1 MISQFIR
8 KFKPSY
14 ELYNLFKRSE
24 LEHNL
29 AKYKKYGINKKY
41 YSSVSSSDFI
51 GLESPQNIH
60 DRLNSRDTLPSR
72 STFQNLSTQRQAELL
87 PWSENGYVIL
97 KGFFSP
103 DRVAQIN
110 KEVSELDRSKKARW
124 VGNKM
129 MFAIHYSDI
138 ILNASADP
146 ELMQI
151 INLLMGKKMELFQSI
166 NFLTGS
172 EQRTHSDS
180 FHMSTFPYGNIIAAW
195 IALET
200 TTDQNGP
207 LHYYEGSHKLPY
219 LVNRDFDNAGSSLFL
234 GDKKYSDYED
244 KISTVLE
251 KHNFERKTLLAAPG
265 DVLLWH
271 SNLLHGGEPH
281 HDKSMTRKSLVTHY
295 YAEDAIC
302 YHEVTQRPTLKRKLD
317 FPEL

>member
-1 MISQFIR
+1 MIQQFIR

-24 LEHNL
+24 LVHNMS
-29 AKYKKYGINKKY
+29 KYKKYGLSKKY
-41 YSSVSSSDFI
+41 YSSVSSNDFE
-51 GLESPQNIH
+51 GLESPLNIH
-60 DRLNSRDTLPSR
+60 DRLNSRDLLLKQAD
-72 STFQNLSTQRQAELL
+72 FQDLSSQRQEELL
-87 PWSENGYVIL
+87 SWSDNGYVVL
-97 KGFFSP
+97 KQFFSK
-103 DRVAQIN
+103 DRVQQIN
-110 KEVSELDRSKKARW
+110 DEVDFLDKSKKARW

-138 ILNASADP
+138 MLNASADP
-146 ELMQI
+146 QLMKI
-151 INLLMGKKMELFQSI
+151 INLVMGKRMELFQSI

-195 IALET
+195 IALEET
-200 TTDQNGP
+200 SIDNGP

-219 LVNRDFDNAGSSLFL
+219 IVNKDFGNAGSKLFL
-234 GDKKYSDYED
+234 GDKQYSDYED
-244 KISTVLE
+244 KIATILE
-251 KHNFERKTLLAAPG
+251 QNNFERKILLAEPG

-281 HDKSMTRKSLVTHY
+281 RNKELTRKSLVTHY

-302 YHEVTQRPTLKRKLD
+302 YHEVTQRPTLKKPLN
-317 FPEL
+317 FPKR

>member
-24 LEHNL
+24 LEHNIE
-29 AKYKKYGINKKY
+29 KYKKYGIHKKY
-41 YSSVSSSDFI
+41 YSSVSSNDFI
-51 GLESPQNIH
+51 GLESPLNIH
-60 DRLNSRDTLPSR
+60 DKFNTRDTLPKEPS
-72 STFQNLSTQRQAELL
+72 FQNLSKQRQEELL
-87 PWSENGYVIL
+87 PWSDRGYIIL
-97 KGFFSP
+97 KRFFSP
-103 DRVAQIN
+103 DRVQQIN
-110 KEVSELDRSKKARW
+110 DEVRRLDQSNKARW

-138 ILNASADP
+138 MLKASADP
-146 ELMQI
+146 ELMRI
-151 INLLMGKKMELFQSI
+151 INLIMGKKMDLFQSI

-180 FHMSTFPYGNIIAAW
+180 YHMSTFPYGNIIAAW
-195 IALET
+195 IALEK

-219 LVNRDFDNAGSSLFL
+219 LVNRDFGNAGTNLFL
-234 GDKKYSDYED
+234 GKKQYSDYED
-244 KISTVLE
+244 KIEDVLAE
-251 KHNFERKTLLAAPG
+251 HNFERKILLAEPG

-281 HDKSMTRKSLVTHY
+281 HDKSLTRKSLVTHY

-302 YHEVTQRPTLKRKLD
+302 YHEVSQRPTLKRPLD
-317 FPEL
+317 FPQ

>member
-1 MISQFIR
+1 MIKHFIR

-24 LEHNL
+24 LVHNL
-29 AKYKKYGINKKY
+29 SKYKKYGLSKKY
-41 YSSVSSSDFI
+41 YSSVSSQDFE
-51 GLESPQNIH
+51 GLDSPLNIH
-60 DRLNSRDTLPSR
+60 DRLNSRETLPNQIE
-72 STFQNLSTQRQAELL
+72 FQKLSTQRQNELL
-87 PWSENGYVIL
+87 GWSEKGYVIL
-97 KGFFSP
+97 KHFFSKE
-103 DRVAQIN
+103 RVQKIN
-110 KEVSELDRSKKARW
+110 EEVQNLDCSGKAKW

-138 ILNASADP
+138 MLKASADP
-146 ELMQI
+146 ELMSI
-151 INLLMGKKMELFQSI
+151 INLIMGKKMELFQSI

-195 IALET
+195 IALEET
-200 TTDQNGP
+200 SADNGP

-219 LVNRDFDNAGSSLFL
+219 VVNKDFGNAGTSFFL
-234 GDKKYSDYED
+234 GNKLYSDYED
-244 KISTVLE
+244 KIASIL
-251 KHNFERKTLLAAPG
+251 KQNSFERKILLAEPG

-281 HDKSMTRKSLVTHY
+281 RNKDLTRKSLVTHY

-302 YHEVTQRPTLKRKLD
+302 YHEVTQRPTLKRRLE
-317 FPEL
+317 FPSL